1 MVRQEQREEKSGPE
15 KPEPAGDNFEKMLAL
30 REPGKLQVAAYLSW
44 RLATL
49 ETLLPPPLLLYL
61 LTAFVQVI
69 CNPFDLD
76 NDFTHVAF

>member
-1 MVRQEQREEKSGPE
+1 
-15 KPEPAGDNFEKMLAL
+15 MLAL